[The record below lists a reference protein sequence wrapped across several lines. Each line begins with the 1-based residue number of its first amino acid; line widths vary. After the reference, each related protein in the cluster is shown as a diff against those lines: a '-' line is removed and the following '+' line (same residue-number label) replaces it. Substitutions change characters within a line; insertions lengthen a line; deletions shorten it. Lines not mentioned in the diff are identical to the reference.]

1 MRLDKWR
8 FIQFLKWTSAS
19 ARSLGEAKEVDPDR
33 RRRLSAIDAILNKFT
48 SNPASNIRLVG
59 GHTSYEGNLEVR
71 LRNGSA
77 WGAICDDS
85 WDEQDAEM
93 ACRTLGFQGSMGST
107 TLSYFGDTSED
118 YNLDEVRCK
127 GREQDFFQCS
137 HLPFGLHNCEKGE
150 IAGVRCIPDI
160 RLRGSKNIREGRVE
174 INYNGDWGTICD
186 DSWDISD
193 AGVVC
198 RMIGYPNATAAP
210 MAARFGPGEGEIILD
225 EVRCEG
231 SERTVQSCPHKGF
244 LEQNCD
250 HGEDASVICDLSK
263 MKFRINCNG
272 DNYSSY

>member
-1 MRLDKWR
+1 MQKLHSFSLLCKNL
-8 FIQFLKWTSAS
+8 FIYIHFS
-19 ARSLGEAKEVDPDR
+19 
-33 RRRLSAIDAILNKFT
+33 
-48 SNPASNIRLVG
+48 
-59 GHTSYEGNLEVR
+59 
-71 LRNGSA
+71 
-77 WGAICDDS
+77 
-85 WDEQDAEM
+85 
-93 ACRTLGFQGSMGST
+93 
-107 TLSYFGDTSED
+107 
-118 YNLDEVRCK
+118 
-127 GREQDFFQCS
+127 FF
-137 HLPFGLHNCEKGE
+137 
-150 IAGVRCIPDI
+150 ADI

-263 MKFRINCNG
+263 MTFRINCNS
-272 DNYSSY
+272 DNSSY